1 MTGIN
6 TLQYDDA
13 FVQTNVEF
21 GNEMALLRK
30 YRDDLTQQ
38 YQALSLKKVS
48 MIMTHSDTSHLQVQ
62 MDELSRTKRM
72 ITDQIDELM
81 AVQTRYLRS
90 CMHAS

>member
-1 MTGIN
+1 MSAIN

-48 MIMTHSDTSHLQVQ
+48 TMMSGGDTNHLQMQ
-62 MDELSRTKRM
+62 MDELARTKRV

-81 AVQTRYLRS
+81 SVQSDYLRS

>member
-6 TLQYDDA
+6 TLQYDDT

-38 YQALSLKKVS
+38 YQALSLKKVG
-48 MIMTHSDTSHLQVQ
+48 MMMAHVDTSHLQVQ